1 MINSIP
7 IINKAKIIG
16 YSIGGDGYP
25 IQEVTQCG
33 AVVDCSIPK
42 NSGRYQQKER
52 RLAIKNVIFNDP
64 ATIVFWND
72 DSKTVVKAQN
82 GEAFDPEKGLALA
95 ICKKTIGYNTGKY
108 YETFKK
114 WLPNANKDSLEDLT
128 PFRKWL
134 SNPDSVDLTS
144 MFLISIFMTP
154 PEEGKDEKDN

>member
-7 IINKAKIIG
+7 IIHKAKIIG

-52 RLAIKNVIFNDP
+52 RLAIKNVIFNDG
-64 ATIVFWND
+64 
-72 DSKTVVKAQN
+72 SKTVVKAQN

-114 WLPNANKDSLEDLT
+114 WLPNANKDSLEEPTSIDL
-128 PFRKWL
+128 
-134 SNPDSVDLTS
+134 VS
-144 MFLISIFMTP
+144 MFLGAFMTP
-154 PEEGKDEKDN
+154 PEEDNENEKGN

>member
-7 IINKAKIIG
+7 IIHKAKIIG

-52 RLAIKNVIFNDP
+52 RLAM
-64 ATIVFWND
+64 
-72 DSKTVVKAQN
+72 
-82 GEAFDPEKGLALA
+82 
-95 ICKKTIGYNTGKY
+95 
-108 YETFKK
+108 

-128 PFRKWL
+128 PFGKWL

-144 MFLISIFMTP
+144 MFLTSIFMTP
-154 PEEGKDEKDN
+154 PEEDKGNEKDN

>member
-7 IINKAKIIG
+7 IIHKAKIIG

-25 IQEVTQCG
+25 IQEVTQ
-33 AVVDCSIPK
+33 
-42 NSGRYQQKER
+42 Y
-52 RLAIKNVIFNDP
+52 
-64 ATIVFWND
+64 
-72 DSKTVVKAQN
+72 

-128 PFRKWL
+128 PFGKWL

-144 MFLISIFMTP
+144 MFLTQRRTKEMKKTIKPSATP
-154 PEEGKDEKDN
+154 VEYLMNGGTEELERV